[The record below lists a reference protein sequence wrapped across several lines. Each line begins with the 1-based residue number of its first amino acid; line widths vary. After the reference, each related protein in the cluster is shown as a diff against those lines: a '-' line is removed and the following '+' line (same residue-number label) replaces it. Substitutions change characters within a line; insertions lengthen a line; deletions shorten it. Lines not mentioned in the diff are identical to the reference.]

1 MDHGAISLAAQER
14 QQTPHVPVGQAQTP
28 SCFGLFQTAFPHLL
42 QHFQS
47 LPLAHTQADSLL
59 LHRVPRPLEK
69 RTFLLCTIRTFSFC
83 GDKTSETRV
92 AESPE

>member
-59 LHRVPRPLEK
+59 FHRVPRPLENAIISTLHNPDILIL
-69 RTFLLCTIRTFSFC
+69 RRQRDSE
-83 GDKTSETRV
+83 TSETRC
-92 AESPE
+92 